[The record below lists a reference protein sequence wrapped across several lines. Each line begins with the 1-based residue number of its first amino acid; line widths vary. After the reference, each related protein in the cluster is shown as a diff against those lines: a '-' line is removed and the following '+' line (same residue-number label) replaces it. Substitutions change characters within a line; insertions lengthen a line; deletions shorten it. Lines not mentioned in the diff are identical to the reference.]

1 MSGDIFA
8 LASGLS
14 VHFWLGL
21 TLVLCSNWLGGE
33 EHPFGH
39 LADYGHWKDK
49 SSSVGSSGRN
59 NPAELI
65 LGFR

>member
-33 EHPFGH
+33 EHLFGH

-49 SSSVGSSGRN
+49 SSVGSSRRN